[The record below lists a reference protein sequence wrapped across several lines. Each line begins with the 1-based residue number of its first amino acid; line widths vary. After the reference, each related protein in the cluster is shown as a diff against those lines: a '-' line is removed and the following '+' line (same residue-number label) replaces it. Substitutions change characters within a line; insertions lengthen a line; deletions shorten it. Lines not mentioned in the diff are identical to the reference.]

1 MNGIPLMTFTYID
14 DIPECVFRID
24 DIYMVYTLSVSP
36 GSVQHPMHDAIVLTI
51 LFV

>member
-1 MNGIPLMTFTYID
+1 MNGIPEFTY
-14 DIPECVFRID
+14 ID